1 MVASWSSLGC
11 SGRKKPVSKLVSCR
25 EAKGLVTAL
34 SCPRFVTYNTVIHCV
49 KDLDYRISIVLSVV
63 TRDCCKPTNNCGD
76 RVLSNSELEVG
87 PPAFQ
92 LPMLENLTQ
101 CRKEFF
107 STCFSKE
114 SIPAI
119 PFLDLEACT
128 PYQKLEAPE
137 SGSPLHQLCIMVAS
151 CPSLGCS
158 GRKKPVSKQVSC
170 REAKGLVTALSS
182 PRFVTCNTVI
192 HCVKDLDYRISIV
205 LSVVTRDCCKPMT
218 TCQNWVLSNSELEV
232 GPPAFELPSLKTS
245 SMPKRVLFDMFV

>member
-11 SGRKKPVSKLVSCR
+11 SSRKKLVSKQVSCR
-25 EAKGLVTAL
+25 EAKGLVTEL
-34 SCPRFVTYNTVIHCV
+34 SCPRFVTCNTVIDCV

-63 TRDCCKPTNNCGD
+63 TRDCCKPMTTCQD

-101 CRKEFF
+101 CRKEIF

-119 PFLDLEACT
+119 PFLKLEAST

-170 REAKGLVTALSS
+170 REAKGLVTELSS

-192 HCVKDLDYRISIV
+192 DCVKDLDYRISIV

-218 TCQNWVLSNSELEV
+218 TCQDWVLSNSELEV